1 MSTFG
6 LPDLPKFGE
15 EQERWLAEQEVKK
28 KTTVVKSD
36 GFNLGQLF
44 TCGACGRKPG
54 RSSEEARAVL
64 ERRPTMRTRELE
76 ALKAELAAA
85 QETAARAEALK
96 ADLMAAEKRALYTA
110 MKERQSREAT
120 EAEMSKK
127 AEQAEDRAAKA
138 EFDKIK
144 ADLAAEAEK
153 AARQNDTDRLN
164 QRLAMEEKRAADQA
178 SREKAELAF
187 EVSRLKASLGAAE
200 LRAAADKAAAEKAR
214 AEEEKRSG
222 QMERMRVM
230 IETAAEGSSERDR
243 LKLLLDQAE
252 KKAEAEAAAAAKA
265 AQVSCHLDRHL
276 DRYWPS
282 GRPIAIRVPSEC
294 HPSAIWSRQP
304 PPRTSTTLDLPFVSA
319 CVQVRL
325 AREADIEKLKDGLVK
340 AEDRATTE
348 EKAAAVIAGES
359 CQAAYLSPPSPS
371 HSKRSSR
378 LSAPS
383 HSHPPIHTISFTG
396 ELAELKATVRRQSMA
411 LKQQK
416 KENEELQE
424 VSTLA

>member
-265 AQVSCHLDRHL
+265 AQV
-276 DRYWPS
+276 
-282 GRPIAIRVPSEC
+282 
-294 HPSAIWSRQP
+294 
-304 PPRTSTTLDLPFVSA
+304 
-319 CVQVRL
+319 RL

-348 EKAAAVIAGES
+348 EKAAAVIAGE
-359 CQAAYLSPPSPS
+359 
-371 HSKRSSR
+371 
-378 LSAPS
+378 
-383 HSHPPIHTISFTG
+383 
-396 ELAELKATVRRQSMA
+396 LAELKATVRRQSMA

-424 VSTLA
+424 VAVASLSFGNGNGKAANFSPPPLRPSLVSEGRTGSSSSAIPDEASEPPPEGAIAFFKAASQSTAKLFGASL